1 MNSNNIISSDTHYS
15 YVNPDYSTSE
25 NDMYSSYY
33 NYQKKGE
40 YVSNPSSK
48 IRTYEHSEKVKNLI
62 PNITEDDI
70 DKSKCKDEHEYNA
83 KLALV
88 ASFQKLRKLLN
99 DPLISDETSL
109 IIYNMLITYIEYKG
123 EWRANETYGAN
134 EDHGLDDIISYLKSK
149 SSYKEA
155 LSGDWNSDQI
165 IDSKGYREL
174 VTTIEV
180 ALKKIKEDT
189 NIEFPD
195 QKRNHAMSYFVGNS
209 ALVDYYAE
217 KEDKE

>member
-1 MNSNNIISSDTHYS
+1 MSSNNINSSDSYYS
-15 YVNPDYSTSE
+15 YLNQDYSISE
-25 NDMYSSYY
+25 NDMYSGYY
-33 NYQKKGE
+33 DYQKKGE
-40 YVSNPSSK
+40 NVSNPSSK
-48 IRTYEHSEKVKNLI
+48 VKTYEHSEKVKNLI
-62 PNITEDDI
+62 PDIKEEDI
-70 DKSKCKDEHEYNA
+70 DRSKCRDEHEYNA

-109 IIYNMLITYIEYKG
+109 IIYNMLVTYIEYKG

-134 EDHGLDDIISYLKSK
+134 EDHGLDDIISFLNRKKS
-149 SSYKEA
+149 YREA
-155 LSGDWNSDQI
+155 LNGDWDGDQI

-195 QKRNHAMSYFVGNS
+195 QKRNQAMAYFVGNS
-209 ALVDYYAE
+209 SLVDYYAE
-217 KEDKE
+217 KEEEK